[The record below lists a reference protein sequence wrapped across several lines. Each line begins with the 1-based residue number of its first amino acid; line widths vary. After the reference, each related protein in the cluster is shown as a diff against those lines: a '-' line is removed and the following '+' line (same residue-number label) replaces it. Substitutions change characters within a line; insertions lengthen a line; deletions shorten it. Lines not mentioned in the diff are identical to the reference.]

1 LTEEK
6 QPIETTTP
14 SPKARGHSV
23 LEIFKEVHRQSSTNF
38 FVQTMIKRKPNVTL
52 CELRENQTE
61 YVFELIKENEI
72 TCSLAANIMDM
83 ELEEVE
89 EKYDAWLK
97 IPKEITNG

>member
-1 LTEEK
+1 MTEEE
-6 QPIETTTP
+6 QPLEATTP